1 MTVIMVLGLLDEL
14 QIVWQLYLI
23 ELLEPLRGPGLL
35 EL

>member
-23 ELLEPLRGPGLL
+23 ELLEPLTGPGLL